1 MASFAL
7 NAPPSIPLKYI
18 ALFGAGA
25 LIMRGAGCTINDL
38 WDRNLDNAV
47 GACALTPLPCPLFAQ
62 LTCPFFLLF
71 SFSLADMYT
80 SLTVLKERTKTRP
93 LARGDIAPRQA
104 IAFLAPQLTAGLAVL
119 TQLNWY
125 RYVFGC
131 ALPLPPACLGGQKL
145 RVLTHLHFVNRSIFL
160 GASSL
165 SLVITYPLMK
175 RITYWPQAVLGA
187 LHHVDYP
194 KSH

>member
-47 GACALTPLPCPLFAQ
+47 GACALTPLPYPLFAQ
-62 LTCPFFLLF
+62 LTFLF
-71 SFSLADMYT
+71 FSLADMYT

-145 RVLTHLHFVNRSIFL
+145 RALT
-160 GASSL
+160 
-165 SLVITYPLMK
+165 P
-175 RITYWPQAVLGA
+175 A
-187 LHHVDYP
+187 LC
-194 KSH
+194 KS

>member
-1 MASFAL
+1 MASSAL

-47 GACALTPLPCPLFAQ
+47 GACALTLLPYALFTQ
-62 LTCPFFLLF
+62 LILFIFLFFF
-71 SFSLADMYT
+71 TGRYAYIIDW
-80 SLTVLKERTKTRP
+80 VKERTKTRP

-131 ALPLPPACLGGQKL
+131 PPSPPPCVPWRPKVESSYTP
-145 RVLTHLHFVNRSIFL
+145 VLC
-160 GASSL
+160 
-165 SLVITYPLMK
+165 
-175 RITYWPQAVLGA
+175 
-187 LHHVDYP
+187 
-194 KSH
+194 KS